1 MVVGVIE
8 VLEETEACW
17 VVEEDVTAVV
27 VGRVDV
33 DELDETVELL
43 ELDEVGMEVYNGNM
57 NMNVKWQ

>member
-17 VVEEDVTAVV
+17 VVEEDVAAVV

-43 ELDEVGMEVYNGNM
+43 ELDEVGMEVCNGNM